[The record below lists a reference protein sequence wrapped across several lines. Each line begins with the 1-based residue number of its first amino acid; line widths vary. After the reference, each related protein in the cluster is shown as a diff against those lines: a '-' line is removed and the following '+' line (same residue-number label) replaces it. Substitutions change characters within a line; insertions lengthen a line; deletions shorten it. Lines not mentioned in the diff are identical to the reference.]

1 MQQRFMVIWFYQLTT
16 NWFVRKHPELKDTPF
31 VLSASERGRIIV
43 TAANDKAQAK
53 GITKGMVVA
62 DCRAILPTLQVFDD
76 TDGQAEK
83 LLQSFAAW
91 CLRYT
96 PVAAIDLPDGL
107 ILDISGC
114 AHLWGGEENY
124 LKDIVQKLNGYGYRV
139 RTAIADTIGAAWA
152 VARYGRTVQIIPSGQ
167 QKEALTGLP
176 PAALRLD
183 TAIIDRL
190 KKLGLY
196 TIRRFIDMPR
206 SALRR
211 RFGAA
216 LLSRLDQAL
225 GLEHESIQPIQPA
238 QPYQERLPSFEPIR
252 TASGIEI
259 ALQRLLEALCKRL
272 AREEKGLR
280 HAIFKGYRIDG
291 GLQQIAIGTGKATR
305 NATHL
310 FKLFEL
316 KIADIEPDLGI
327 ELFVLEAPVVEDLS
341 AEQEALWAV
350 SGSHD
355 AAVIAELLDKIAGKV
370 GPNAIH
376 RYLPAEHYWPEWS
389 FVLSTSLQ
397 EKPQTEWRTD
407 QPRPV
412 HLLPVPEP
420 ILVTVPIPDYPPML
434 FHYKGN
440 LHKVVKADGPERIER
455 EWWIDAGEHRD
466 YYCVEDENGARYWL
480 FRLGHYA
487 SGEPKWFLHG
497 FFA

>member
-1 MQQRFMVIWFYQLTT
+1 MQQRFMAIWFYHLTT
-16 NWFVRKHPELKDTPF
+16 NWWVRKHPELKDVPF
-31 VLSASERGRIIV
+31 VLSASERGRIVV
-43 TAANDKAQAK
+43 TAANEKAQAK

-62 DCRAILPTLQVFDD
+62 DCRAIFPTLQVFDD
-76 TDGQAEK
+76 LEGQAEK
-83 LLQSFAAW
+83 LLHAFAEW
-91 CLRYT
+91 SLRYT
-96 PVAAIDLPDGL
+96 PVAAIDLSDGL

-124 LKDIVQKLNGYGYRV
+124 LKDIIQKLNGYGYHV
-139 RTAIADTIGAAWA
+139 RAAIADTVGAAWA
-152 VARYGRTVQIIPSGQ
+152 VARYGRTYPIIPPGQ
-167 QKEALTGLP
+167 QKEALLGLP
-176 PAALRLD
+176 PVALRLEE
-183 TAIIDRL
+183 TTIDRL

-196 TIRRFIDMPR
+196 TVQRFIDMPR
-206 SALRR
+206 SSLRR
-211 RFGAA
+211 RFGVA

-225 GLEHESIQPIQPA
+225 GLEKEIIQPIQPA

-252 TASGIEI
+252 TAPGIEI
-259 ALQRLLEALCKRL
+259 ALRRLLEALCTRL
-272 AREEKGLR
+272 GCEEKGLR

-291 GLQQIAIGTGKATR
+291 ALQQISIGTGKASR
-305 NATHL
+305 NVEHL

-316 KIADIEPDLGI
+316 KIASIEPDLGI
-327 ELFVLEAPVVEDLS
+327 ELFLLEAPVVEDLTS
-341 AEQEALWAV
+341 EQEALWAV

-355 AAVIAELLDKIAGKV
+355 EVVIAELLDKIAGKI
-370 GPNAIH
+370 GANAIH
-376 RYLPAEHYWPEWS
+376 RFLPAEHYWPEWS
-389 FVLSTSLQ
+389 FVQSTSLQ
-397 EKPQTEWRTD
+397 EKPQTEWRID

-420 ILVTVPIPDYPPML
+420 INVTVPIPDYPPML
-434 FHYKGN
+434 FHYKGT
-440 LHKVVKADGPERIER
+440 LHKVKKADGPERIER